1 MVHAATHAENNIRL
15 SSESIFQ
22 SFGQSAFMIS
32 AYKSQMA
39 FMALDFGAHTSIINA
54 ELRIMMVEL

>member
-1 MVHAATHAENNIRL
+1 
-15 SSESIFQ
+15 
-22 SFGQSAFMIS
+22 MIS

-39 FMALDFGAHTSIINA
+39 FMALDFGALRPKMNA